1 MLSQQAIA
9 SELVGK
15 TLFTQVNIYSLKGK
29 VVTWVNY
36 HVDELIP
43 VNSKVVIE
51 KISSSGVVFTVEKT
65 GQRLKLKNKK
75 RHSGLSGEDWANKHF
90 GLKKV
95 DLSEFSKLER
105 NAIAM
110 AEVKK
115 GMSKKAVLVA
125 YGYPPAHKTPS
136 LEGSEWL
143 YWITRWNKIV
153 VTFEGNKVS
162 NVRT

>member
-1 MLSQQAIA
+1 MLSNPAA
-9 SELVGK
+9 SKPSSEK
-15 TLFTQVNIYSLKGK
+15 
-29 VVTWVNY
+29 NY
-36 HVDELIP
+36 RGSPSIQ
-43 VNSKVVIE
+43 
-51 KISSSGVVFTVEKT
+51 FF
-65 GQRLKLKNKK
+65 
-75 RHSGLSGEDWANKHF
+75 LSGEDWANKHF

-95 DLSEFSKLER
+95 NLSEFSKLER

-115 GMSKKAVLVA
+115 GMSKKAVLAA

-136 LEGSEWL
+136 LEGSKWL

-153 VTFEGNKVS
+153 VTFEGDKVS